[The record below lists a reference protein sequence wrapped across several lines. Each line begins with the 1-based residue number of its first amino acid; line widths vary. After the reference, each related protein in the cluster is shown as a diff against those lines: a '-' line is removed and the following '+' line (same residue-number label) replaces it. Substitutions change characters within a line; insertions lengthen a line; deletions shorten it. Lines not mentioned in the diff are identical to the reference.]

1 MLCINSSL
9 TCLVYL
15 SNAFPALDNLPLLN
29 SHPCLSRAVS
39 CHLQVPQ
46 GTRVTT
52 GAPMEALQQIP
63 WAHHATSSLTCAKMH
78 RPPGQ
83 RACKHLSQK
92 TLEAAFF
99 HQAGAKR
106 SFEAPSICHSSLPGG
121 TLQHQTAHTFTVQN
135 QMVQPLNYI
144 LWGWFS

>member
-9 TCLVYL
+9 TLDSFSTLFRFTLVYL
-15 SNAFPALDNLPLLN
+15 SNAFMALDNLPLLS

-78 RPPGQ
+78 GPLARGCANISLKRP
-83 RACKHLSQK
+83 
-92 TLEAAFF
+92 
-99 HQAGAKR
+99 
-106 SFEAPSICHSSLPGG
+106 
-121 TLQHQTAHTFTVQN
+121 
-135 QMVQPLNYI
+135 
-144 LWGWFS
+144 